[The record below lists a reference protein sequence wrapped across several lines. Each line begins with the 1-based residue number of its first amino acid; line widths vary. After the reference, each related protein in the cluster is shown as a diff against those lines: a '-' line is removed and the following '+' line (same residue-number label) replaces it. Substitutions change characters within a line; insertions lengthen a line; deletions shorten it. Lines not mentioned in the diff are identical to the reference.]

1 MGFLLVNLLKLVYCA
16 GLILVLFS
24 IGKIFEVIER
34 YVRKIFGNRLSK
46 KALYFIFVMMTM
58 CFEGASLWLLSIF
71 FHFELLTTLFTGG
84 FLLIIVT
91 WNTLYFRNSFHNQAR
106 AVSRF
111 VGGTDEHTE
120 FRATELS
127 VHPFAVGTFLFG
139 IISIV
144 GSFLYYLP
152 YLV

>member
-1 MGFLLVNLLKLVYCA
+1 MGR
-16 GLILVLFS
+16 
-24 IGKIFEVIER
+24 IFEAVER
-34 YVRKIFGNRLSK
+34 YAQNIFGNRISK
-46 KALYFIFVMMTM
+46 KVLYVLFVITTM

-71 FHFELLTTLFTGG
+71 FHWELVTTLFAGS
-84 FLLIIVT
+84 FVLVIVT

-120 FRATELS
+120 FRTTELS
-127 VHPFAVGTFLFG
+127 AHPFAIGTFLFG